1 MGATSGAHTA
11 AEVVMTNPS
20 SRTRA
25 HRPAEFAPAGIEIG
39 TEAALAATLS
49 RVGLL
54 SREDERQVPLL
65 QLGLEAD
72 SDPPGRSITSLVVE
86 GATQGFVG

>member
-20 SRTRA
+20 LRTRV
-25 HRPAEFAPAGIEIG
+25 HRPAEFLPAGIEI
-39 TEAALAATLS
+39 AALVAMLL
-49 RVGLL
+49 RVGRL
-54 SREDERQVPLL
+54 SREDERQVPVL
-65 QLGLEAD
+65 QLGQEAD
-72 SDPPGRSITSLVVE
+72 SDQPGRSITSLVE